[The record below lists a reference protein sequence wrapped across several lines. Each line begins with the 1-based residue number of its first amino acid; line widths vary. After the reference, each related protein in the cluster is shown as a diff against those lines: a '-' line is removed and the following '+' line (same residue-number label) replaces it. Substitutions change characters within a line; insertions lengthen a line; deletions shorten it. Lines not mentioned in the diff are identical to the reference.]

1 MGYYSATQG
10 NEVLTEVTIWM
21 SCENTTLNERSQTGN
36 ITCYDST
43 GMRCPEWANLQRRK
57 IDQWLPE
64 AGRESGEE
72 NG

>member
-21 SCENTTLNERSQTGN
+21 SCENIMLNERSQTGN

-43 GMRCPEWANLQRRK
+43 GIRCPEWANL
-57 IDQWLPE
+57 
-64 AGRESGEE
+64 
-72 NG
+72 